1 MIWPF
6 AIAAIVILGIV
17 FLGLAVKIVRPY
29 QRGLVERLGRY
40 KTTKDPGFNL
50 IIPFIETIQLID
62 MREQVVDVPPQEVI
76 TEDNVV
82 VSVDAVVYYEA
93 TDPKRLVYNV
103 ADFYN
108 AIIKL
113 AQTNL
118 RNLIGDL
125 ELDRALTSRDTIN
138 TRLRDVLDVAT
149 DKWGV
154 RVVRVEIQR
163 IDPPPEVVSAMHAQ
177 MRAERDRRATVT
189 EANGY
194 REAAI
199 ARANGEKEAAVLAA
213 EGRKQA
219 AVLDAEG
226 DARAIELRADAEKL
240 RLARVGEGEGEAALA
255 RLTGI
260 KEAGADQAVLTV
272 EYLSALEEIGDGRA
286 GGFRSPIRPRAWRT
300 CRHHVTCREEGRRPA
315 GRVVPRPGRWRAP
328 AVVGRAGLDR
338 RPRCPAA
345 SWGRGPGGDGRRGA
359 GGSGRGRQPGGAAGR
374 RECVVRGRAPGH
386 PGHHDRGAQGRPQR
400 GGPRDRR
407 RPRAGPRRPA
417 ADRTADQPVR
427 DQPAPLDQDR
437 RGRRVRAAG
446 ALVRPAGGLACQHD
460 GVDRGPRGLGA
471 GRLGHDRRRARPS
484 TGLSDA
490 RAILAVDCAA
500 C

>member
-1 MIWPF
+1 MPQIVLGLL
-6 AIAAIVILGIV
+6 AIAVVAAMV
-17 FLGLAVKIVRPY
+17 ASVKIVRPY

-40 KTTKDPGFNL
+40 RDTRDPGLSL
-50 IIPFIETIQLID
+50 IMPIIESLQLID

-103 ADFYN
+103 ADFLT
-108 AIIKL
+108 AVTKL

-125 ELDRALTSRDTIN
+125 ELDRALTSRDEIN
-138 TRLRDVLDVAT
+138 TQLREVLDVAT

-163 IDPPPEVVSAMHAQ
+163 IDPPPEVVTAMHAQ

-213 EGRKQA
+213 EGRKKA

-226 DARAIELRADAEKL
+226 ESRAIELRADADKL
-240 RLARVGEGEGEAALA
+240 RLTLVGEGEGDAARA

-260 KEAGADQAVLTV
+260 REAGADRAVLTV
-272 EYLSALEEIGDGRA
+272 EYLQALGRIADGRA
-286 GGFRSPIRPRAWRT
+286 TKLVIPAEFSGLLGTVAALAEAVRDDDDADEVRPR
-300 CRHHVTCREEGRRPA
+300 
-315 GRVVPRPGRWRAP
+315 
-328 AVVGRAGLDR
+328 D
-338 RPRCPAA
+338 
-345 SWGRGPGGDGRRGA
+345 
-359 GGSGRGRQPGGAAGR
+359 
-374 RECVVRGRAPGH
+374 
-386 PGHHDRGAQGRPQR
+386 
-400 GGPRDRR
+400 
-407 RPRAGPRRPA
+407 
-417 ADRTADQPVR
+417 
-427 DQPAPLDQDR
+427 
-437 RGRRVRAAG
+437 
-446 ALVRPAGGLACQHD
+446 
-460 GVDRGPRGLGA
+460 
-471 GRLGHDRRRARPS
+471 
-484 TGLSDA
+484 GLSVPDEDE
-490 RAILAVDCAA
+490 RVDLPPPADMGP
-500 C
+500 